1 MKKSISIFS
10 LALLFGAFLFGSC
23 SFDKKGTATIYDGET
38 QWSNWAYNF
47 GTGETEEGDLALWH
61 VYFYTE
67 IGNSFRTLS
76 LTMNTSEPGTYSG
89 VYDANT
95 EKWSNNAI
103 NYVRLTVDYDGQKC
117 PEWDGQSATV
127 TIHKYDKKTKAMSAT
142 LEADV
147 VKTGTNETR
156 HIKVDMGRL
165 HLVGQ

>member
-38 QWSNWAYNF
+38 QWSNWDYNF
-47 GTGETEEGDLALWH
+47 DTGETEEGDLSWWN

-67 IGNSFRTLS
+67 IGNSFRTLA

-89 VYDANT
+89 VYDASS

-103 NYVRLTVDYDGQKC
+103 NHVRLTVDYDGQPY

-127 TIHKYDKKTKAMSAT
+127 TIHKYDKKTKVVIYLTAQKSA
-142 LEADV
+142 EPPV
-147 VKTGTNETR
+147 
-156 HIKVDMGRL
+156 
-165 HLVGQ
+165 